1 MSHQVDET
9 AIRQAFENL
18 TDAIRN
24 RDLDAVVANH
34 ADDIVMFD
42 VPPPQNGGR
51 GRQEYAATWPPFFD
65 FIADGAVVEIAELD
79 VMAGTDVAYAFDL
92 LRCGTP
98 EDLREFPDKRLR
110 LNLGTRAIPP
120 TGARMARR
128 SPASFV
134 PA

>member
-1 MSHQVDET
+1 MTHEEQ
-9 AIRQAFENL
+9 IRGLVERWAEAVH
-18 TDAIRN
+18 TG
-24 RDLDAVVANH
+24 DLDTVVADH

-120 TGARMARR
+120 TGSRMARR